1 MAVYLADSTM
11 DAALAVIATCTR
23 LDICSGLPTQYS
35 SGGSTGVLDLTLAD
49 VTLTAGDGNGD
60 WTIANGDTS
69 GRKIT
74 CAQQDDITI
83 DASGTATHIAHSVSG
98 STTLIWVSTCT
109 SQALTSGGTV
119 TVPAHKHE
127 ILDAA

>member
-1 MAVYLADSTM
+1 MVYLADSSM

-23 LDICSGLPTQYS
+23 LDVCSGEPTQYS
-35 SGGSTGVLDLTLAD
+35 SGGSTGVLDLTLAN
-49 VTLTAGDGNGD
+49 VALTAGGGNGD
-60 WTIANGDTS
+60 WAIANGDTS

-74 CAQQDDITI
+74 CAQQDDLSIT
-83 DASGTATHIAHSVSG
+83 ASGSATRIAHSVSG
-98 STTLIWVSTCT
+98 STTLIWTSTCT

-127 ILDAA
+127 IADAA